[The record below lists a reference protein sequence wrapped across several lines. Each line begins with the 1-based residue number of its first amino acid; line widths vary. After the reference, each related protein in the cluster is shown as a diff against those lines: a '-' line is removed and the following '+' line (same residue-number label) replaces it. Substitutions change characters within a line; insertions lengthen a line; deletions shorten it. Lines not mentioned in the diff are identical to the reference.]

1 MVMTQGLQAWD
12 GSGRMLVDIGDYSMR
27 YVGTFQFT
35 VTTGVRQWWVPYAAF
50 RDTGWIAV
58 YLYERSSR
66 YFSIIPGNGGFT
78 LRNLISNQ
86 AYSYALTFEVY
97 TYA

>member
-1 MVMTQGLQAWD
+1 MTQGLQAWD

-50 RDTGWIAV
+50 VILDG
-58 YLYERSSR
+58 L
-66 YFSIIPGNGGFT
+66 
-78 LRNLISNQ
+78 Q
-86 AYSYALTFEVY
+86 Y
-97 TYA
+97 TYMNVLHGTSV